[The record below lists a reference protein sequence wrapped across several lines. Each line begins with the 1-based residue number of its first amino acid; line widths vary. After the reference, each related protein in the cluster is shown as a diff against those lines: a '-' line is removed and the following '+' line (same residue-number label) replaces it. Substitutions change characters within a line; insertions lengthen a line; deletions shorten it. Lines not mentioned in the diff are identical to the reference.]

1 MKKNNTRKLITITLF
16 IISII
21 FVGCK
26 KDLKEK
32 IFEDVYFNMNL
43 NEFLKNQV
51 HVQFVNANYTN
62 SSVVPAVKISI
73 GGNNKDLI
81 YDINGSRDI
90 KIENQLSMI
99 VVSPGN
105 SIPASNPVSFTLHA
119 EAPGFL
125 PMEKEIIIKD
135 VDDFTNM
142 VFEMVEIANP
152 PAGISR
158 LETGEFNIV
167 NYDAT
172 KATILSNL
180 EGYIPNFSKKA
191 VKAGTELTSYFQPIS
206 YLDVN
211 QLDGKTT
218 GKSQTQEVVLPKNA
232 GNYYNGLAIS
242 QNDNIEVYRKN
253 SEEDTWQYVS
263 DVKVQ
268 AGSAGSLKIAL
279 QLSGPG
285 QIALAPTTTAAATT
299 CSSPLGIYFNRP
311 NSVNTLHY
319 IEVVRGD
326 KPTTILTSAQ
336 NVKIAQGLTYD
347 FTTKLPSNIDI
358 IVNVYEFETS
368 SDKGRIVATSNK
380 IKSCNFT
387 SSNRLK
393 LTVNPPATTQNPVVR
408 FELDT
413 YCATSKTVY
422 YHEGRTQYRIAGT
435 KGPYKDFGLAIKA
448 NSANRYATVSA
459 LPSQPGYVNTVGYSY
474 LESDRILWGW
484 NYEFLTI
491 ISGPNKKTGKTITK
505 TYTRLKK
512 FVQSNY
518 TVTTSPNN
526 TFPGGYFRFYK
537 DYWFAPETACKDF
550 GY

>member
-90 KIENQLSMI
+90 KLENQLSMI
-99 VVSPGN
+99 VVSPGI

-125 PMEKEIIIKD
+125 TMEKEIIIKD
-135 VDDFTNM
+135 EDDFTNL
-142 VFEMVEIANP
+142 VFEMIEIANP
-152 PAGISR
+152 PEGISKIQT
-158 LETGEFNIV
+158 EEYDVI

-172 KATILSNL
+172 NATVLSNL
-180 EGYIPNFSKKA
+180 EGYIPNFSNKA
-191 VKAGTELTSYFQPIS
+191 VKDGAELNSYFHPIS
-206 YLDVN
+206 YIDVA
-211 QLDGKTT
+211 QLVGTSTIKP
-218 GKSQTQEVVLPKNA
+218 QNQEVALPRNA
-232 GNYYNGLAIS
+232 VNYYNGMAIT
-242 QNDNIEVYRKN
+242 QNDVLEVYRKD
-253 SEEDTWQYVS
+253 SQQDTWQYVS
-263 DVKVQ
+263 DVKVE

-279 QLSGPG
+279 QLTGPG
-285 QIALAPTTTAAATT
+285 QIALAVNAGSISTT
-299 CSSPLGIYFNRP
+299 CKNLLGISFIRP
-311 NSVNTLHY
+311 NNVNTLHY
-319 IEVVRGD
+319 IEVVRSD
-326 KPTTILTSAQ
+326 NPKVILASAK
-336 NVKIAQGLTYD
+336 NVIIAQGSTYN
-347 FTTKLPSNIDI
+347 FTTKLPDIDV

-422 YHEGRTQYRIAGT
+422 YHEGRTQYRISGSN
-435 KGPYKDFGLAIKA
+435 GPYKDFGLAIKA
-448 NSANRYATVSA
+448 NSPNRSASVSI
-459 LPSQPGYVNTVGYSY
+459 LPRQTGYVNTVGYSY
-474 LESDRILWGW
+474 LESDRILWDW

-491 ISGPNKKTGKTITK
+491 ISGPNKRTGKTVTK

-512 FVQSNY
+512 FIQSNY
-518 TVTTSPNN
+518 TTTTLPNQ
-526 TFPGGYFRFYK
+526 TFPGGYFKFYK
-537 DYWFAPETACKDF
+537 EYWFAPETACKDF